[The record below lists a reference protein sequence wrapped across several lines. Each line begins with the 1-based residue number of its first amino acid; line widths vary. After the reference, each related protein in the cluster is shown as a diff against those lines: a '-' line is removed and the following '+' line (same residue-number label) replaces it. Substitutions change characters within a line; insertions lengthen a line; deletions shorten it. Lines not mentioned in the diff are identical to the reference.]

1 MIDLLNVKPGEI
13 FTQSIVYLFGYCCNF
28 TAAKIEVIDEFGLSI
43 IWSITNSYFKVK
55 NYSIIN
61 NYNSLSLKK
70 FYLSIQKAFVQ
81 LKYGKNEINIKT
93 DNSKIR
99 IVLFRLKNYG
109 ENEENSSN
117 NHVRVLYVICKGK

>member
-55 NYSIIN
+55 IH
-61 NYNSLSLKK
+61 LML
-70 FYLSIQKAFVQ
+70 Q
-81 LKYGKNEINIKT
+81 
-93 DNSKIR
+93 
-99 IVLFRLKNYG
+99 
-109 ENEENSSN
+109 
-117 NHVRVLYVICKGK
+117 NHVSDI